1 MKEEHAKCLG
11 RAPGKCIALPA
22 VVGQAWKIVEE
33 VTFELTLKGECE
45 IQQTKSTGRGNSS
58 AKPPRCKRLKGWE
71 LQVLRGVEG
80 LDAFGRK
87 MGLDRP
93 EAASC

>member
-1 MKEEHAKCLG
+1 MFGEST
-11 RAPGKCIALPA
+11 RKCIALPTM
-22 VVGQAWKIVEE
+22 VGQAWKIVEE
-33 VTFELTLKGECE
+33 VTFELTLEGECE
-45 IQQTKSTGRGNSS
+45 IQQTKSTSRGNSS
-58 AKPPRCKRLKGWE
+58 AKPPRYKRLKGWE
-71 LQVLRGVEG
+71 LQVLWGVGG